1 MTKKEKLLAAGA
13 VVLLGSSY
21 LYFTRKPKADPGA
34 DSNSDDAIIP
44 SGGKTV
50 IAPVPVPSPTALNFN
65 LAFTKADKLYVQSM
79 QRIIGVDDDGAW
91 GPKTDTALKAKAPG
105 IVQPFSLNQLQSYVK
120 NVAAIGKFKKNQKVW
135 AAIDHKV
142 VITKSNGVIY
152 TKLVKKGQYLG
163 VISQVRNATYVI
175 KNDFFE
181 TLISSPLLVMGS
193 SLGNIGI
200 SSASALKYL

>member
-13 VVLLGSSY
+13 AVLLGGSY
-21 LYFTRKPKADPGA
+21 LYFTRKPKVEEIDPNT
-34 DSNSDDAIIP
+34 DVFIP

-65 LAFTKADKLYVQSM
+65 LAFTKVDKLYVQEM
-79 QRIIGVDDDGAW
+79 QKTIGVTPDGAW
-91 GPKTDTALKAKAPG
+91 GPKTDAALKAKAPG
-105 IVQPFSLNQLQSYVK
+105 IAQPFSISQLQTYIK

-142 VITKSNGVIY
+142 VITKTNGVIY

-163 VISQVRNATYVI
+163 VISEVRNATYVI

-193 SLGNIGI
+193 SLGNVEI